1 MNQTTYPSVIN
12 RACAMLLEGDS
23 FTNMPDGYIR
33 IVMRIIKKINI
44 AKPHAAIFASRAR
57 LASESGKSICSV
69 HRAVKW
75 LEDFGFIQRQQTA
88 RPELRG
94 SSSPLIPTEKMLA
107 ALQLLGHH
115 QPSAA
120 TPKGSTDS
128 ITAPPNLAHTNPA
141 ASSPQ
146 TQGSELDCIADSS
159 KSMNLK
165 NDNHSE
171 NIRKPEAFVRLQKV
185 KIPHELAWLVEQQQ
199 LRATGVL
206 SLMKLAKH
214 AKQRLSDVVAATSNY
229 LKPHKGRA
237 LYAYL
242 RTLLGKDKD
251 YRQQVDAE
259 AKQQATKR
267 EQEYLERKAM
277 ELTGRR
283 FQTRDGQ
290 IILTILAQ
298 GFIEEIRQGV
308 RRMGRLNSN
317 VLEAISAGRLIAV

>member
-57 LASESGKSICSV
+57 LACESGKSICSV

-94 SSSPLIPTEKMLA
+94 SSSPLVPTEKMLT

-115 QPSAA
+115 QPS
-120 TPKGSTDS
+120 TTKQPEV
-128 ITAPPNLAHTNPA
+128 
-141 ASSPQ
+141 SPQ

-277 ELTGRR
+277 ELTDRR

-290 IILTILAQ
+290 ITLTILAQ
-298 GFIEEIRQGV
+298 GFFEEIRQGV
-308 RRMGRLNSN
+308 RRMGRLNTN
-317 VLEAISAGRLIAV
+317 VLEAISAGRLMAV